1 MRLKEARKLTTAGTR
16 LSVDHKELP
25 ISKHDGNVTSKDSD
39 ISQVLRKEKIKEGV
53 PWLNCSAA
61 TV

>member
-1 MRLKEARKLTTAGTR
+1 MRFKEARKLTVGGTR
-16 LSVDHKELP
+16 FSVEQKELS
-25 ISKHDGNVTSKDSD
+25 ISKRDGTALGKDSD
-39 ISQVLRKEKIKEGV
+39 IHQAFRKEKVKEGV